1 MTTLEQQRRAIGV
14 ANEAARR
21 AIGTRNEAARRGL
34 GASNEAARRAGGTS
48 MEAQRRGTN
57 VIDDLNSVV
66 TPAQQGRVLPSLDTR
81 GARPAARGIADYKGP
96 SAKGG
101 GIASPLVEQNTN
113 LREYFP
119 EEYLKSTDGLMW
131 SRARP
136 LKKIV
141 MQDANGDSVVM
152 EFKNGLSE

>member
-1 MTTLEQQRRAIGV
+1 MTLAEERQAIAKGIADARKPEQLLGDLQSLESRRRKTGTL
-14 ANEAARR
+14 NEL
-21 AIGTRNEAARRGL
+21 E
-34 GASNEAARRAGGTS
+34 
-48 MEAQRRGTN
+48 RRGTRSA
-57 VIDDLNSVV
+57 I
-66 TPAQQGRVLPSLDTR
+66 PGRSTYTAPTST
-81 GARPAARGIADYKGP
+81 
-96 SAKGG
+96 GG

-141 MQDANGDSVVM
+141 MLDANGDSVVM

>member
-1 MTTLEQQRRAIGV
+1 MTDRTNTTASMVADLRALTEPSGQVRRALKTIPP
-14 ANEAARR
+14 
-21 AIGTRNEAARRGL
+21 RGPL
-34 GASNEAARRAGGTS
+34 
-48 MEAQRRGTN
+48 EAQRGRG
-57 VIDDLNSVV
+57 DYE
-66 TPAQQGRVLPSLDTR
+66 AQASGT
-81 GARPAARGIADYKGP
+81 
-96 SAKGG
+96 GG

>member
-14 ANEAARR
+14 AK
-21 AIGTRNEAARRGL
+21 EAARRGL
-34 GASNEAARRAGGTS
+34 GISNEAARRGIGTS

-66 TPAQQGRVLPSLDTR
+66 VPVQQGRLLPSLESR
-81 GARPAARGIADYKGP
+81 GARPAARGVADYKAP
-96 SAKGG
+96 TSTGG

>member
-1 MTTLEQQRRAIGV
+1 MSTLEQRRRASGA
-14 ANEAARR
+14 ANESARR
-21 AIGTRNEAARRGL
+21 ALGATNEAT
-34 GASNEAARRAGGTS
+34 RRAGGAS
-48 MEAQRRGTN
+48 MEAQRRGTS

-66 TPAQQGRVLPSLDTR
+66 VPVQQGRQLPTLESR
-81 GARPAARGIADYKGP
+81 GARPAARGIADYQAPAAG
-96 SAKGG
+96 KGG

-141 MQDANGDSVVM
+141 MLDANGDSVVM

>member
-1 MTTLEQQRRAIGV
+1 MATLEQRRRAGG
-14 ANEAARR
+14 AMNA
-21 AIGTRNEAARRGL
+21 AARRGI
-34 GASNEAARRAGGTS
+34 GAANEAVRRAGGVS
-48 MEAQRRGTN
+48 MEAQRRGTS

-66 TPAQQGRVLPSLDTR
+66 APAQQGRQLPTIEAR
-81 GARPAARGIADYKGP
+81 GARPAARGMADYQAPAAG
-96 SAKGG
+96 KGG

-131 SRARP
+131 SRARS

-141 MQDANGDSVVM
+141 MLDANGDSVVM